1 MMKKICVGLV
11 LLGWLLT
18 FSAIAQNADWNN
30 SLDDKLK
37 TFDDKPKTSLL
48 ELGSDQTVP
57 VPVALDAGWVNH
69 FDGIPNNYL
78 IKRGS
83 ETIQVGLFTVLQVG
97 DEISVNDKQHTIE
110 LNLRGGTQ
118 PVWVTSQNSP
128 FVVEQNSLVPTERE
142 PLWAWIKQRFS
153 DWHKITQQVQSDED
167 IALPQKKLTI
177 PLLKNVKGP
186 ARLVAGKRTL
196 HLQWYGG
203 NSPYRVVIYQRRDM
217 LLSQSNLL
225 EPVMDTELLTFE
237 AGKPYRVMLFAATG
251 QFMGGFR
258 AFEPEQMPNYPEVL
272 ADANLPENL
281 RRTLQAT
288 WLVMQEKG
296 QWIFEAYQQVAPL
309 TNYRAAQI
317 LKEAL
322 ARGVDREVIRDRG
335 IRG

>member
-1 MMKKICVGLV
+1 MMKKICVGMV
-11 LLGWLLT
+11 LSGWLLT
-18 FSAIAQNADWNN
+18 FPAIAQNAGWNN
-30 SLDDKLK
+30 S
-37 TFDDKPKTSLL
+37 FDDKPKTSQL
-48 ELGSDQTVP
+48 ELGDKT

-83 ETIQVGLFTVLQVG
+83 ETIPVGLFTVLQVG

-110 LNLRGGTQ
+110 LSLRGGTQ

-128 FVVEQNSLVPTERE
+128 FVVEQNSMVSTERE
-142 PLWAWIKQRFS
+142 PLWAWIKQIFS
-153 DWHKITQQVQSDED
+153 DWHKITQSVQSHDG
-167 IALPQKKLTI
+167 IAFEQHKTLTM
-177 PLLKNVKGP
+177 PLLENVRGP

-196 HLQWYGG
+196 HFQWYGG
-203 NSPYRVVIYQRRDM
+203 HSPYRVVIYQRREM
-217 LLSQSNLL
+217 ILNQSNLL
-225 EPVMDTELLTFE
+225 EPVVNTELLNFE
-237 AGKPYRVMLFAATG
+237 ARKPYRVMLFAATG

-258 AFEPEQMPNYPEVL
+258 AFEAEQMPTSPKIL

-288 WLVMQEKG
+288 WLVMQENG
-296 QWIFEAYQQVAPL
+296 QWIFEAYQLVAPL

>member
-1 MMKKICVGLV
+1 MMKKICVGMV

-18 FSAIAQNADWNN
+18 FPAIAQNAGWNN
-30 SLDDKLK
+30 NS
-37 TFDDKPKTSLL
+37 FDDKPKTSQL
-48 ELGSDQTVP
+48 ELGDKTT

-83 ETIQVGLFTVLQVG
+83 ETIPVGLFTVLQVG

-110 LNLRGGTQ
+110 LSLRGGTQ

-128 FVVEQNSLVPTERE
+128 FVVEQNSIVSTEQE
-142 PLWAWIKQRFS
+142 PLWAWIKQCFS
-153 DWHKITQQVQSDED
+153 DWQKITQSVQSHED
-167 IALPQKKLTI
+167 IAFEQLKKLSM
-177 PLLKNVKGP
+177 PLLENVRGP

-203 NSPYRVVIYQRRDM
+203 HSPYRVVIYQRRDKV
-217 LLSQSNLL
+217 LDESNLL
-225 EPVMDTELLTFE
+225 EPVIDTKLLTFE
-237 AGKPYRVMLFAATG
+237 TRKAYRVMLFEATD

-258 AFEPEQMPNYPEVL
+258 TFEPEQLPSYPEVL
-272 ADANLPENL
+272 ANANLPENL

-288 WLVMQEKG
+288 WLVMQENG